1 MVRGEPNHGHWR
13 KSRRCDGG
21 SCVEIGQPVSGL
33 VAVRDSDDPAGL
45 PLVFT
50 SAKWRTF
57 TDRAKRSAFDA
68 GTIGGAR

>member
-1 MVRGEPNHGHWR
+1 
-13 KSRRCDGG
+13 
-21 SCVEIGQPVSGL
+21 VEIGQPVSGL